1 MLEYISKKAIKES
14 KCKQIFTNVIHK
26 VQKDIRNEGVTFS
39 YNLVGSAKRNM
50 IIAYPN
56 KPFDCDYQIFLQ
68 KNKKQLS
75 PKLIKEK
82 LIASFNENLP
92 QGFKSCE
99 NSTTAIT
106 IKKVDTDSKIAF
118 SYDIVIIDANSN
130 PPLIIRRNENIYTWN
145 ELPDMRDYAT
155 NLSKIKGAEMWKILR
170 EHYLQKREA
179 QSHGKYPTKKS
190 FQIFNEAL
198 VETLSIFSSKSRARH
213 K

>member
-14 KCKQIFTNVIHK
+14 KCKLIFTDVIHK
-26 VQKDIRNEGVTFS
+26 VQKNMRSEGVTFS

-92 QGFKSCE
+92 QGLNLAK
-99 NSTTAIT
+99 TPP
-106 IKKVDTDSKIAF
+106 
-118 SYDIVIIDANSN
+118 
-130 PPLIIRRNENIYTWN
+130 PPLQLKR
-145 ELPDMRDYAT
+145 L
-155 NLSKIKGAEMWKILR
+155 ILTV
-170 EHYLQKREA
+170 K
-179 QSHGKYPTKKS
+179 
-190 FQIFNEAL
+190 
-198 VETLSIFSSKSRARH
+198 
-213 K
+213 